1 MTDPHQHRATPD
13 LSPAAEAVLT
23 AQAKAR
29 CLEEWSGVN
38 DPPCHPSDADWNG
51 CVICVNRQSAAAAL
65 RAAATQLHC
74 EPGQSYQTSGIII
87 SRLQLLTI
95 ANELDPK

>member
-1 MTDPHQHRATPD
+1 MAD
-13 LSPAAEAVLT
+13 LSPSAQAVLT

-51 CVICVNRQSAAAAL
+51 CVICVDREGAAAAL
-65 RAAATQLHC
+65 RAAADQVIPT
-74 EPGQSYQTSGIII
+74 TTDV
-87 SRLQLLTI
+87 RLSTARYDLLSL
-95 ANELDPK
+95 ANELDPTP